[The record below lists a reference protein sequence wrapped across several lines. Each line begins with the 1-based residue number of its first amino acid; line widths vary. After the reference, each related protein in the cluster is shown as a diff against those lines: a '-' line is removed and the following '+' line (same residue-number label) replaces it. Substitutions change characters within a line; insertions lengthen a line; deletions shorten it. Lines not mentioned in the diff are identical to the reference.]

1 MLILV
6 AIVGEGGGGDWKG
19 GKVAF
24 PVRVLRVCWRII
36 LQVTARS
43 RLSVLTPKNPS
54 EQEGVRDAKGL
65 FFFLFE
71 DIVRSEFFFFLRE
84 SSVTT
89 SFPQHRHSVQ
99 LITGF
104 ALFLRFPPNESLV
117 RSILSSSSSLLPTLP
132 SSPSQTQFSEVRHFT
147 NAYMLVFE
155 L

>member
-1 MLILV
+1 M
-6 AIVGEGGGGDWKG
+6 
-19 GKVAF
+19 AF

-65 FFFLFE
+65 FFFLFG
-71 DIVRSEFFFFLRE
+71 DIVRSDFFFFFFLRE

-89 SFPQHRHSVQ
+89 SFPQHHHSVQ

-132 SSPSQTQFSEVRHFT
+132 SSPSQTPFSEVRHFT

>member
-43 RLSVLTPKNPS
+43 RLSVLTPKNQS

-65 FFFLFE
+65 FFSFLKTLSAV
-71 DIVRSEFFFFLRE
+71 IFFFFLRE